1 MPDVELDF
9 GLLLRGGV
17 PITAF
22 AAGQT
27 IFREG
32 DEGHDLFVIKSG
44 TVGIHAH
51 DRLLATLPEG
61 TIFGEMALIDPAPRS
76 ATAVAQTPVELA
88 IMNEKQFAFYVSHVP
103 YFALNV
109 MRVLTRRLRDVD
121 QKM

>member
-1 MPDVELDF
+1 MGHIDVDF

-17 PITAF
+17 PIQPF
-22 AAGQT
+22 SAGET

-44 TVGIHAH
+44 RVDIWHGGHVV
-51 DRLLATLPEG
+51 ATLPEG

-76 ATAVAQTPVELA
+76 ATAVAQTQVELA
-88 IMNEKQFAFYVSHVP
+88 IMNERQFAFYVSHVP

-109 MRVLTRRLRDVD
+109 MRVLTRRLRDST
-121 QKM
+121 M

>member
-1 MPDVELDF
+1 MSDVEVDF
-9 GLLLRGGV
+9 GLLHRGGV

-44 TVGIHAH
+44 KVDILAH
-51 DRLLATLPEG
+51 DRLLTTLPEG

-88 IMNEKQFAFYVSHVP
+88 VMNEKQFAYYVSHVP

-109 MRVLTRRLRDVD
+109 MRVLTRRLRDGA
-121 QKM
+121 M